1 MRAACEAGA
10 PPFEQAELIEQVE
23 HRGFALG
30 VRRAVHAAS
39 TEFVLV
45 VQHDRPLR
53 RPAPMVALLAAME
66 ERPQPPNDALLP
78 TSLLLTPTDLP
89 PTSY

>member
-1 MRAACEAGA
+1 
-10 PPFEQAELIEQVE
+10 
-23 HRGFALG
+23 ALG

-53 RPAPMVALLAAME
+53 RPAPMGALLAAME
-66 ERPQPPNDALLP
+66 ERPELAHVALLVEDMGWLDMADMACGP
-78 TSLLLTPTDLP
+78 RG
-89 PTSY
+89 